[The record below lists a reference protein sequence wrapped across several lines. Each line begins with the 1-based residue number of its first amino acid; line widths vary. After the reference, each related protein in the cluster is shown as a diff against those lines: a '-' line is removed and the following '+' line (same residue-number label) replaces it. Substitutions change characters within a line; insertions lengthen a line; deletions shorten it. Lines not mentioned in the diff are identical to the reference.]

1 MICTK
6 RVLILCKKEMPNKRI
21 LNIVPLV
28 FWLILIAIKLIRII
42 PMYEGDDLIYSIQTI
57 LITTPLDI
65 ISFSL
70 FYFLIVPNIIR
81 KRRLTAAIIT
91 TILFYLFYGIVWSFV
106 YKIAGRTVGFEDSL
120 IIYKASLG
128 HTLLSTLYA
137 IVLRLSVDWV
147 NKYHQQQELEK
158 ANTITELA
166 LLRSQINPHFLFNT
180 LNNINSFSTH
190 DPEKTS
196 YAIIKLSE
204 IMRYMLYDAA
214 NEKVLLEKEIDYIK
228 NIIALQKLRYKENDF
243 VNFTVIGETVNIFI
257 PPMIFLPFIE
267 NAFKHGS
274 NSITNGIEIRL
285 TVEGNQISFFC
296 RNKIKELNETE
307 KSQLGGLG
315 IKNIKRRLELLFPDK
330 HELKIAV
337 ENNEYLVNLKIH
349 LNEY

>member
-1 MICTK
+1 M
-6 RVLILCKKEMPNKRI
+6 
-21 LNIVPLV
+21 
-28 FWLILIAIKLIRII
+28 
-42 PMYEGDDLIYSIQTI
+42 
-57 LITTPLDI
+57 
-65 ISFSL
+65 
-70 FYFLIVPNIIR
+70 
-81 KRRLTAAIIT
+81 
-91 TILFYLFYGIVWSFV
+91 
-106 YKIAGRTVGFEDSL
+106 
-120 IIYKASLG
+120 
-128 HTLLSTLYA
+128 
-137 IVLRLSVDWV
+137 
-147 NKYHQQQELEK
+147 
-158 ANTITELA
+158 A